1 MCGCN
6 CNNNLDKHDALQQVI
21 DELRNEPGCLMPI
34 MQRAQDIYGYLP
46 EEVMNHIAKEL
57 DIPVSD
63 IYGVATFYAQFNLE
77 PTFTIDV
84 KEKSV
89 RALFDA
95 IAGRG

>member
-1 MCGCN
+1 MPPVDLSGYR
-6 CNNNLDKHDALQQVI
+6 LLRSSDAH
-21 DELRNEPGCLMPI
+21 
-34 MQRAQDIYGYLP
+34 YL
-46 EEVMNHIAKEL
+46 ENI
-57 DIPVSD
+57 
-63 IYGVATFYAQFNLE
+63 LE